1 MELIVQTAIQPLV
14 TLNNHLI
21 KTNLQTN
28 TFLIINRPFIEQYRF
43 IITIVSYN
51 IELKTIFNNN
61 SHFHDSR
68 NKKEELCARKSFR

>member
-1 MELIVQTAIQPLV
+1 MELKAQTAIHPFV

-28 TFLIINRPFIEQYRF
+28 TFLITNRPIIEQYRF
-43 IITIVSYN
+43 VITIVLYN

-61 SHFHDSR
+61 SH
-68 NKKEELCARKSFR
+68 